1 MEKLL
6 HLYKYVDG
14 VNDSPFPSKVQQA
27 ILYKFKYDAKRMGNV
42 PTITGTLMYPQC
54 LDNEWGNGLVYVTY
68 NGERYFLRQTPTS
81 SYSNEDTRYKHEVDF
96 VSERIVLNDVYFYDV
111 VASDVSNDKPVSN
124 SSNVTFFGDIHEFA
138 QRLNYSLQYAN
149 VGYSVVVDEGITS
162 EGKLVS
168 FQDQF
173 FANALQEIY
182 NTYEIPYY
190 FVGKVIHIGYTNNAI
205 THTFKYGV
213 NDALLSI
220 QKTNANYKITNRV
233 TGIGSADNI
242 PYYYPN
248 KDEKGSSKALYNNSS
263 SNITIENES
272 LYKKVKLSDVFTY
285 TNIANYTHTI
295 TNGEQYSFENELTET
310 SANIWELWQVY
321 YPFTIDKISEYVD
334 FDIDYTGSDFRF
346 INIELWNGGQRIAT
360 YNKRGKFTRK
370 CGLGDYEFRIG
381 LGIYSEEHL
390 PKSYADTI
398 ISKIK
403 VSATQEIES
412 EIGWYLNDKRYTI
425 VQLSDYGLKVS
436 TTPKDGDKITF
447 EQIGYIKPQMNLMPP
462 IYRESNG
469 SERFYNALNKTYI
482 SPQTSEYYTF
492 DNPYVEGKPKEHIVT
507 FDDIKPSIVGITNAS
522 GQRIDMFS
530 EFAYDANDNDE
541 FDEEGNYLHPYFFGK
556 LRKFDGTYGFN
567 LFDHAIEEDEMVIS
581 MTSGSCGA
589 CNFIIGVDEETQK
602 NIVQV
607 DENGK
612 LLRDANGNVLF
623 GSPQERQNDT
633 SKYEVWVALKKDID
647 TFGVIMPNASGNY
660 KPKAGDTFVILH
672 IDLPYGYIVA
682 AEDRLKEQI
691 IKYMAMNN
699 SEKFTFSIT
708 FSRIFFAENPT
719 ILAQL
724 DENARLQ
731 IEYNGKEYEL
741 YVSSYSYSMNDD
753 NPLPEIRVELSDTL
767 TISQNALQN
776 AISEVKGDIMSSVG
790 SIDWAKIGLKYFL
803 RKDVDDR
810 AKGKIA
816 SDTALEVGKF
826 VSGASGAIIYVDKT
840 TGQTI
845 AELDKLYVRM
855 KAYFEQLEIVNVNS
869 VGGKQILS
877 PAGAL
882 RLSNVVDNGGDYYRC
897 YFLNEQDGESV
908 ENRFAIGD
916 QAYCQLFNA
925 KSGVNNNISNKYYW
939 RLVVGVGEDYI
950 DLSKNDCD
958 NGSDIPSV
966 GDVVCHKGN
975 RNDVDRQNLIE
986 FSSVDSYSPS
996 IILYQGVNSYSLS
1009 GKDLVSFGVDKT
1021 TNKAFMNVYGDMYVG
1036 DRNNTSYMRYTQE
1049 NGLELKGRLAIGTT
1063 LSDGRELEQAI
1074 KDAAPEGYDEFV
1086 EQVTKEFEAIRNEM
1100 DGAIDTWFGD
1110 ETPTLNNYPA
1120 VDWTTDSDKDSHLG
1134 DLFYTNDGKAYRFQ
1148 YTQDSGYYWA
1158 VIEDSEVVKALE
1170 LAQKALDTADGKRRV
1185 FIETPFPPYDLGD
1198 LWAGG
1203 SEQPLKRCI
1212 NAKGENGSYD
1222 ASDWAL
1228 ADDSHAYTDAVKE
1241 ELQGSIS
1248 DTTDALNKAISDAE
1262 KAANTYTD
1270 DAKTAIQATITTLEK
1285 AKANVDDV
1293 YTKSQADEEISR
1305 AEQDAIKAA
1314 QEAAD
1319 AAIVL
1324 ANETVMAYAD
1334 GIVTAEEEAR
1344 IKQAEENLKAANKYA
1359 EEKAQEAFNNASD
1372 LIAGYSYLREAL
1384 KESTTV
1390 DGGLIQ
1396 SALLMLGY
1404 TTNGVFK
1411 VMSGTN
1417 GIYKSGEK
1425 GGGIAAWYGGPMAD
1439 KEANSS
1445 LVEYAQSLFRFDGS
1459 GYLAGGNITWDK
1471 DGAGHVAGGDLSWD
1485 KNGVITLGSS
1495 IRISGDTNETL
1506 SSILAFINEYRN
1518 LWTYDATNNAVR
1530 TALNVVV
1537 EQAISFGGVG
1547 SGGSGSGGVTA
1558 LSALTDVALGTL
1570 VDGQA
1575 LVWDSSSLKWVNK
1588 AVATSG
1594 EYLPLSGGIITGRV
1608 EVQTSNHYGFEIN
1621 TSSANRS
1628 VIHFARNGASL
1639 GYLGFTSANSIK
1651 YFDNSL
1657 NAYDILHSNNYS
1669 DYALSNNGGT
1679 IDSGSN
1685 AVSLLINSNSDV
1697 KETAIQFAH
1706 NGVVK
1711 GVIGWFDD
1719 YGTYIYSP
1727 INQYYLGVKN
1737 DGTPHYSKYKG
1748 NSYTLYHTGNFNPD
1762 DYLPLSGGTINGELV
1777 TDIIKINTI
1786 STTDFYSLYVNN
1798 GHVNYSLIKLRSAN
1812 RDRADI
1818 GWFKDLGVYINNN
1831 IPNKSMG
1838 IKDDGTPFYDSYALI
1853 HSGNIGSQRVANAN
1867 TLEDRVAGQFMY
1879 NIEGEDFDPS
1889 DVTGV
1894 YVGMSTKAGLSSQY
1908 RHIISLNWQRGTSS
1922 VSGGTNPIWQA
1933 QLSLPTHSGY
1943 SGYGAEQCMAYRT
1956 FTATGPNS
1964 WIKLVDANNVGSY
1977 NAGSATKLANSRTI
1991 WGQSFNG
1998 ESNLIGTAHIG
2009 QFTNGTATIDAFGGV
2024 AYYGCDA
2031 VNNGGISSST
2041 NAYIAIKSNTG
2052 NIGFG
2057 KYNPQ
2062 YKLDVDGDIAILRD
2076 NYCDFRLEDTSNVG
2090 WVLSYR
2096 QPEDGSFKIFRRT
2109 GVNSYLEALKIST
2122 SGDIT
2127 TYSLL
2132 PSTKDTYEVG
2142 TISNMYLRACL
2153 THGIIGGNI
2162 TNGAY
2167 IGANA
2172 GVDSSYTGAAIYA
2185 YGRNPIVFYTEAKE
2199 RARFEG
2205 NGLLLLKNALKLSAN
2220 SNDGSS
2226 IYMNQESTS
2235 GSYNAIRF
2243 LTGGVEW
2250 GEIHAFDNKYNG
2262 SAFADKTINVSAPL
2276 ITFGTWTAPKMII
2289 YNETGNVLIGST
2301 TDYGDKLQIHSSY
2314 RVLSNGG
2321 TSSYGYSG
2329 MHFTM
2334 QNSTK
2339 ESFHISAR
2347 GPETG
2352 RPLRIYHTPDGS
2364 SFTQLVDITSSGR
2377 VLIGLNGSEDTGQK
2391 LQVKGSAVI
2400 GNSTIN
2406 MDSLMALTVNGQA
2419 SVNSYLNV
2427 TKSIFVP
2434 NIEYNSEYGLKPNDN
2449 SFSLFSFFNSEPIIL
2464 SKSGKLRFGYGVYNS
2479 NAWCNFVFNT
2489 SAKSLTFEPSDNF
2502 TLTVNVTGN
2511 FVTTGAI
2518 TFGSDARYKTKL
2530 SDVTIDLETIANA
2543 PLFNYVWNDREDTKE
2558 HLGTTAQ
2565 YWHNTAFKNAVCP
2578 TNDEKLW
2585 TMSYSEI
2592 AVGGMITIARELLP
2606 IKREVSKI
2614 QRLEERVEKL
2624 ERILRDNN
2632 IKFE

>member
-285 TNIANYTHTI
+285 TNIAKYTHTI

-469 SERFYNALNKTYI
+469 SERFYNALNETYI

-556 LRKFDGTYGFN
+556 LRKFDGAYGFN

-741 YVSSYSYSMNDD
+741 YVSSYSYSMNND

-790 SIDWAKIGLKYFL
+790 SIDWARIGLKYFL

-816 SDTALEVGKF
+816 SDTAIEVGKF

-882 RLSNVVDNGGDYYRC
+882 RISNVVDNGGDYYRC
-897 YFLNEQDGESV
+897 YFLNEQDGEEI
-908 ENRFAIGD
+908 ENRFVVGD

-925 KSGVNNNISNKYYW
+925 KSGVLNNISNKYYW
-939 RLVVGVGEDYI
+939 RLVVGVGKDYI

-958 NGSDIPSV
+958 SGSDVPSV

-1063 LSDGRELEQAI
+1063 LSDGRNLE
-1074 KDAAPEGYDEFV
+1074 
-1086 EQVTKEFEAIRNEM
+1086 EAI
-1100 DGAIDTWFGD
+1100 
-1110 ETPTLNNYPA
+1110 NN
-1120 VDWTTDSDKDSHLG
+1120 
-1134 DLFYTNDGKAYRFQ
+1134 
-1148 YTQDSGYYWA
+1148 
-1158 VIEDSEVVKALE
+1158 
-1170 LAQKALDTADGKRRV
+1170 
-1185 FIETPFPPYDLGD
+1185 
-1198 LWAGG
+1198 AGG
-1203 SEQPLKRCI
+1203 VDYLK
-1212 NAKGENGSYD
+1212 
-1222 ASDWAL
+1222 
-1228 ADDSHAYTDAVKE
+1228 
-1241 ELQGSIS
+1241 
-1248 DTTDALNKAISDAE
+1248 
-1262 KAANTYTD
+1262 
-1270 DAKTAIQATITTLEK
+1270 
-1285 AKANVDDV
+1285 
-1293 YTKSQADEEISR
+1293 
-1305 AEQDAIKAA
+1305 
-1314 QEAAD
+1314 
-1319 AAIVL
+1319 
-1324 ANETVMAYAD
+1324 
-1334 GIVTAEEEAR
+1334 
-1344 IKQAEENLKAANKYA
+1344 
-1359 EEKAQEAFNNASD
+1359 
-1372 LIAGYSYLREAL
+1372 EAL

-1390 DGGLIQ
+1390 DGGLVQ
-1396 SALLMLGY
+1396 TSLLMLGY
-1404 TTNGVFK
+1404 TENGIFN

-1417 GIYKSGEK
+1417 GLYKSSEK

-1439 KEANSS
+1439 KEADNT
-1445 LVEYAQSLFRFDGS
+1445 LVAFAQSLFRFDGS
-1459 GYLAGGNITWDK
+1459 GYLAGGNISWDK
-1471 DGAGHVAGGDLSWD
+1471 DGAGSVAGGDIKWD
-1485 KNGVITLGSS
+1485 KDGIITLG
-1495 IRISGDTNETL
+1495 IGVKISGDENETL
-1506 SSILAFINEYRN
+1506 GTILNSINRFYSWFAEDKDGNVY
-1518 LWTYDATNNAVR
+1518 VR
-1530 TALNVVV
+1530 KNGDKPRSFYAYGDIFAGGIGTEGPTASGIIQQVYG
-1537 EQAISFGGVG
+1537 ASAFGGTFDSSNLTDTFNAHAINSLYTTIQRGVKNPYALTING
-1547 SGGSGSGGVTA
+1547 TSYDGSSAVDITISGGGGVADSIDWTNVYNKPTTLGGYGITDA
-1558 LSALTDVALGTL
+1558 LSA
-1570 VDGQA
+1570 
-1575 LVWDSSSLKWVNK
+1575 
-1588 AVATSG
+1588 
-1594 EYLPLSGGIITGRV
+1594 SGGRINGTN
-1608 EVQTSNHYGFEIN
+1608 QTPLIIN
-1621 TSSANRS
+1621 TSATNEVGASYAMGLISKAWVGYNPY
-1628 VIHFARNGASL
+1628 NGAILYNYACAKVL
-1639 GYLGFTSANSIK
+1639 GLK
-1651 YFDNSL
+1651 D
-1657 NAYDILHSNNYS
+1657 
-1669 DYALSNNGGT
+1669 
-1679 IDSGSN
+1679 
-1685 AVSLLINSNSDV
+1685 
-1697 KETAIQFAH
+1697 
-1706 NGVVK
+1706 
-1711 GVIGWFDD
+1711 
-1719 YGTYIYSP
+1719 
-1727 INQYYLGVKN
+1727 
-1737 DGTPHYSKYKG
+1737 DGTPHYNG
-1748 NSYTLYHTGNFNPD
+1748 NT
-1762 DYLPLSGGTINGELV
+1762 
-1777 TDIIKINTI
+1777 
-1786 STTDFYSLYVNN
+1786 
-1798 GHVNYSLIKLRSAN
+1798 
-1812 RDRADI
+1812 
-1818 GWFKDLGVYINNN
+1818 
-1831 IPNKSMG
+1831 
-1838 IKDDGTPFYDSYALI
+1838 LI
-1853 HSGNIGSQRVANAN
+1853 HSGNI
-1867 TLEDRVAGQFMY
+1867 
-1879 NIEGEDFDPS
+1879 
-1889 DVTGV
+1889 
-1894 YVGMSTKAGLSSQY
+1894 
-1908 RHIISLNWQRGTSS
+1908 
-1922 VSGGTNPIWQA
+1922 
-1933 QLSLPTHSGY
+1933 
-1943 SGYGAEQCMAYRT
+1943 
-1956 FTATGPNS
+1956 
-1964 WIKLVDANNVGSY
+1964 GSY
-1977 NAGSATKLANSRTI
+1977 NAGSATKLQTARTI
-1991 WGQSFNG
+1991 WGQSF
-1998 ESNLIGTAHIG
+1998 
-2009 QFTNGTATIDAFGGV
+2009 
-2024 AYYGCDA
+2024 
-2031 VNNGGISSST
+2031 
-2041 NAYIAIKSNTG
+2041 
-2052 NIGFG
+2052 
-2057 KYNPQ
+2057 
-2062 YKLDVDGDIAILRD
+2062 
-2076 NYCDFRLEDTSNVG
+2076 
-2090 WVLSYR
+2090 
-2096 QPEDGSFKIFRRT
+2096 DGS
-2109 GVNSYLEALKIST
+2109 
-2122 SGDIT
+2122 GD
-2127 TYSLL
+2127 
-2132 PSTKDTYEVG
+2132 VWG
-2142 TISNMYLRACL
+2142 TI
-2153 THGIIGGNI
+2153 TVK
-2162 TNGAY
+2162 
-2167 IGANA
+2167 ANA
-2172 GVDSSYTGAAIYA
+2172 GFYHYTTDGFARTYIGYDSSIEGSHIY
-2185 YGRNPIVFYTEAKE
+2185 NF
-2199 RARFEG
+2199 G
-2205 NGLLLLKNALKLSAN
+2205 NGNSIQVLNDGRVVVPKGNFQVNGEVKLS
-2220 SNDGSS
+2220 SNIDNGACLL
-2226 IYMNQESTS
+2226 INQEKTTA
-2235 GSYNAIRF
+2235 SYNAIEF
-2243 LTGGVEW
+2243 ATNGTSW
-2250 GEIHAFDNKYNG
+2250 GFIHAFDNDFGGY
-2262 SAFADKTINVSAPL
+2262 AHTIKNLNIYSEIVTL
-2276 ITFGTWTAPKMII
+2276 GTWTNPALTVKSS
-2289 YNETGNVLIGST
+2289 TGNVLIGTT
-2301 TDYGDKLQIHSSY
+2301 TDNGYKLQVYGGATYASDVNVYDINGIKTRLTQYTYNNIGRIYVYNETAAAYSEM
-2314 RVLSNGG
+2314 RIGRDTPEGIVIQSNG
-2321 TSSYGYSG
+2321 
-2329 MHFTM
+2329 
-2334 QNSTK
+2334 N
-2339 ESFHISAR
+2339 
-2347 GPETG
+2347 
-2352 RPLRIYHTPDGS
+2352 
-2364 SFTQLVDITSSGR
+2364 
-2377 VLIGLNGSEDTGQK
+2377 VLIGE
-2391 LQVKGSAVI
+2391 
-2400 GNSTIN
+2400 
-2406 MDSLMALTVNGQA
+2406 
-2419 SVNSYLNV
+2419 
-2427 TKSIFVP
+2427 
-2434 NIEYNSEYGLKPNDN
+2434 PNDN
-2449 SFSLFSFFNSEPIIL
+2449 GTKFQVNGAISATYSQFSHTTPIRFTATGTGIYNIATIE
-2464 SKSGKLRFGYGVYNS
+2464 SSSTGFIIERARKSDSASADIIPFIISQRGGGEALKLDGN
-2479 NAWCNFVFNT
+2479 N
-2489 SAKSLTFEPSDNF
+2489 
-2502 TLTVNVTGN
+2502 LTVAGD
-2511 FVTTGAI
+2511 I
-2518 TFGSDARYKTKL
+2518 TAGSDARYKSKL
-2530 SDVTIDLETIANA
+2530 QDIAIDVKTIAEA
-2543 PLFNYVWNDREDTKE
+2543 PLFNYKWNDREDNNV

-2565 YWHNTAFKNAVCP
+2565 YWMDTNFKDAVNANNPDFYHLNYGALGVA
-2578 TNDEKLW
+2578 
-2585 TMSYSEI
+2585 I
-2592 AVGGMITIARELLP
+2592 GITVA
-2606 IKREVSKI
+2606 KKVVNH
-2614 QRLEERVEKL
+2614 EERISALEKENKEL
-2624 ERILRDNN
+2624 KEELKQYRRA
-2632 IKFE
+2632 

>member
-285 TNIANYTHTI
+285 TNLAKYTHTI
-295 TNGEQYSFENELTET
+295 TNGEQYSFDNELTET
-310 SANIWELWQVY
+310 SANIWELWQVH

-334 FDIDYTGSDFRF
+334 FDIDYIGSDFRF

-1036 DRNNTSYMRYTQE
+1036 NRNETSYMRYTQE
-1049 NGLELKGRLAIGTT
+1049 KGLEIKGKLAVGTT
-1063 LSDGRELEQAI
+1063 LSDGRDLEQAI
-1074 KDAAPEGYDEFV
+1074 KDAKPENYEEFV

-1120 VDWTTDSDKDSHLG
+1120 VDWVTNADKDSHLG
-1134 DLFYTNDGKAYRFQ
+1134 DLFYANDGKAYRFQ

-1185 FIETPFPPYDLGD
+1185 FIEQPFPPYDLGD

-1212 NAKGENGSYD
+1212 NAKGENGSYS
-1222 ASDWAL
+1222 AEDWAL
-1228 ADDSHAYTDAVKE
+1228 ADDSHAYADAVKD

-1248 DTTDALNKAISDAE
+1248 DTTDALNKAISDAQ

-1270 DAKTAIQATITTLEK
+1270 DAKTTIQNTITTLEK

-1344 IKQAEENLKAANKYA
+1344 IKQAEENLEAANKYA
-1359 EEKAQEAFNNASD
+1359 KEKAQEAFNNASD

-1404 TTNGVFK
+1404 TTNGSFK

-1417 GIYKSGEK
+1417 GIYKANEK

-1439 KEANSS
+1439 KEANNA
-1445 LVEYAQSLFRFDGS
+1445 LTEYAQSLFRFDGS
-1459 GYLAGGNITWDK
+1459 GYLAGGNISWDK
-1471 DGAGHVAGGDLSWD
+1471 DGAGKVAGGDLSWD

-1495 IRISGDTNETL
+1495 IRISGDTSETL

-1530 TALNVVV
+1530 TTLNLIVD
-1537 EQAISFGGVG
+1537 EAISFGGVG
-1547 SGGSGSGGVTA
+1547 SGGGSTGGITA
-1558 LSALTDVALGTL
+1558 LSALSDVALGTL
-1570 VDGQA
+1570 LNGDVLTWNG
-1575 LVWDSSSLKWVNK
+1575 SKWVNK
-1588 AVATSG
+1588 AISSGLDITAMWNALATVDNTKVIDSSHI
-1594 EYLPLSGGIITGRV
+1594 PDLSGK
-1608 EVQTSNHYGFEIN
+1608 YL
-1621 TSSANRS
+1621 S
-1628 VIHFARNGASL
+1628 VSGGTIYQKENSIVPLAIRHSYPYISYQDASGTQY
-1639 GYLGFTSANSIK
+1639 GYLGFNGI
-1651 YFDNSL
+1651 NSL
-1657 NAYDILHSNNYS
+1657 VMWEPDATTARTIYHS
-1669 DYALSNNGGT
+1669 
-1679 IDSGSN
+1679 
-1685 AVSLLINSNSDV
+1685 
-1697 KETAIQFAH
+1697 
-1706 NGVVK
+1706 
-1711 GVIGWFDD
+1711 
-1719 YGTYIYSP
+1719 
-1727 INQYYLGVKN
+1727 
-1737 DGTPHYSKYKG
+1737 
-1748 NSYTLYHTGNFNPD
+1748 GNFNPS
-1762 DYLPLSGGTINGELV
+1762 DYLPKSGGTLSSNATNVV
-1777 TDIIKINTI
+1777 TLN
-1786 STTDFYSLYVNN
+1786 SL
-1798 GHVNYSLIKLRSAN
+1798 SPS
-1812 RDRADI
+1812 DT
-1818 GWFKDLGVYINNN
+1818 GVYLRMEHNSIKVGEFGHGWGLGTYILANDHTLRITN
-1831 IPNKSMG
+1831 SG
-1838 IKDDGTPFYDSYALI
+1838 IGYLNDNLLI
-1853 HSGNIGSQRVANAN
+1853 HSGNYTDYALPKTGGTLTGPLTLSSGASSAYDKTALSFIRTLNSTEQARIGTDNSGGIGVYSVGNIYLRGNVTLGEGSTNGVVIYKDWLSFNANAIIHEGNYSTTTDNRYLQLTGGTIIGNLNITSGNIGIYDNAGNGILAPLSASNTWTGVSGEAVVVVGSSAYKTVIRTNADNLYHYNLSAGKQYKIYDSGNLTKETLGVYARTATVNGTSWNITGTTNAPTTFDIYAPTTKGSSGQFLRSSGTGAPIWENIYWYDSSISRTANTVLAAPNGSNGVATFRALVAADIPTVNTVLCQEGTSNVNRPIVLTNKNNGLGYAPRTLVNYVTGDITLYSESGDSPALIFQRGAIDDYTTTFDWKTFVSGGDLYFQTNYNGWATKFKIDYYGEGYIDKLTVENSILTKEIYFAANEANGTKYSQYGNPVMGPNSIEWGVYSSSSKGLFLVNNNGNVSIGTDTYKGYIFEVDGAGKNIMFSSEVSPILKLKRTGSSGGAYIDYYSANSETHGWRVGHNVANEFVFAKYQNNVEKAIPLTIKESIIQALCGFMLSTTDGSAFNNYGVIFGNYLGRIGASNAGDIGIYASNGIYLRPASGSAN
-1867 TLEDRVAGQFMY
+1867 SAIGVVIYQTG
-1879 NIEGEDFDPS
+1879 
-1889 DVTGV
+1889 DVT
-1894 YVGMSTKAGLSSQY
+1894 MSHGLTVSSNIY
-1908 RHIISLNWQRGTSS
+1908 TNGDIILNDTTGTSS
-1922 VSGGTNPIWQA
+1922 ISRKLKFLRRTESDDYWDYGLYA
-1933 QLSLPTHSGY
+1933 QSTKGL
-1943 SGYGAEQCMAYRT
+1943 T
-1956 FTATGPNS
+1956 FYQS
-1964 WIKLVDANNVGSY
+1964 AN
-1977 NAGSATKLANSRTI
+1977 
-1991 WGQSFNG
+1991 
-1998 ESNLIGTAHIG
+1998 
-2009 QFTNGTATIDAFGGV
+2009 GV
-2024 AYYGCDA
+2024 
-2031 VNNGGISSST
+2031 
-2041 NAYIAIKSNTG
+2041 NT
-2052 NIGFG
+2052 
-2057 KYNPQ
+2057 
-2062 YKLDVDGDIAILRD
+2062 DIAYL
-2076 NYCDFRLEDTSNVG
+2076 
-2090 WVLSYR
+2090 
-2096 QPEDGSFKIFRRT
+2096 DG
-2109 GVNSYLEALKIST
+2109 Y
-2122 SGDIT
+2122 
-2127 TYSLL
+2127 
-2132 PSTKDTYEVG
+2132 
-2142 TISNMYLRACL
+2142 
-2153 THGIIGGNI
+2153 
-2162 TNGAY
+2162 
-2167 IGANA
+2167 
-2172 GVDSSYTGAAIYA
+2172 
-2185 YGRNPIVFYTEAKE
+2185 
-2199 RARFEG
+2199 
-2205 NGLLLLKNALKLSAN
+2205 
-2220 SNDGSS
+2220 
-2226 IYMNQESTS
+2226 
-2235 GSYNAIRF
+2235 
-2243 LTGGVEW
+2243 
-2250 GEIHAFDNKYNG
+2250 
-2262 SAFADKTINVSAPL
+2262 
-2276 ITFGTWTAPKMII
+2276 
-2289 YNETGNVLIGST
+2289 
-2301 TDYGDKLQIHSSY
+2301 
-2314 RVLSNGG
+2314 
-2321 TSSYGYSG
+2321 
-2329 MHFTM
+2329 
-2334 QNSTK
+2334 
-2339 ESFHISAR
+2339 
-2347 GPETG
+2347 
-2352 RPLRIYHTPDGS
+2352 
-2364 SFTQLVDITSSGR
+2364 
-2377 VLIGLNGSEDTGQK
+2377 
-2391 LQVKGSAVI
+2391 
-2400 GNSTIN
+2400 
-2406 MDSLMALTVNGQA
+2406 
-2419 SVNSYLNV
+2419 
-2427 TKSIFVP
+2427 
-2434 NIEYNSEYGLKPNDN
+2434 
-2449 SFSLFSFFNSEPIIL
+2449 
-2464 SKSGKLRFGYGVYNS
+2464 
-2479 NAWCNFVFNT
+2479 
-2489 SAKSLTFEPSDNF
+2489 
-2502 TLTVNVTGN
+2502 GN
-2511 FVTTGAI
+2511 FVVTGAI

-2530 SDVTIDLETIANA
+2530 SDATIDLETIANA
-2543 PLFNYVWNDREDTKE
+2543 PLFNYKWNDREDNKE

-2565 YWHNTAFKNAVCP
+2565 YWSTTAFKNAVCP

-2592 AVGGMITIARELLP
+2592 AVGGMITIARELIPVKSDVALL
-2606 IKREVSKI
+2606 K
-2614 QRLEERVEKL
+2614 ERVEKL
-2624 ERILRDNN
+2624 ERILIENN